1 MWRDACLQVAVS
13 LNVCHMIILQPSTEK
28 TSETGAGKNASI
40 QDCRDKETKKPEE
53 DEIQYAI
60 ITVHHPATEAK

>member
-1 MWRDACLQVAVS
+1 MRHECLQVAVS

-28 TSETGAGKNASI
+28 TFGAGENASI
-40 QDCRDKETKKPEE
+40 EDCRDKDTKKPEE